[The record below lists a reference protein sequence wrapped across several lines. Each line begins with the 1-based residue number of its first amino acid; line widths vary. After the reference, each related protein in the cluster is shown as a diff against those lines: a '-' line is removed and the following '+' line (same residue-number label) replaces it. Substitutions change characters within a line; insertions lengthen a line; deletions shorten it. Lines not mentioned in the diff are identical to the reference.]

1 MRVAIVGFGVAGAAR
16 LSAYRQVPQAE
27 VVAVVDP
34 SAGRRAQAS
43 ALDPRLR
50 TLPTLADALDGDASG
65 SLGAVDVVDICA
77 PPAFHAPLAEQAMS
91 AGCHVLCEKPVGLDV
106 RETERMVDR
115 SRRTGRLLYPIYN
128 YVYSPMMK
136 VLTQAADSWLDRP
149 LKARF
154 EIRRTTHAVGTPGW
168 QPDWRRDPGVAGGGI
183 LLDHGTHCVY
193 MATRLLG
200 GRPEQVA
207 CTTVPGPA
215 DDDGRSV
222 EESVSARLDFAGGT
236 CEIELS
242 WACDERRNRYS
253 VVGGNGSVLI
263 DDDTF
268 VVETAAGAER
278 GTLRSP
284 TASGTHEEW
293 FPELFTDFVRHVEQ
307 PDRWPEPLDQILST
321 AQIIEAAYTSAAD
334 AGRPLRMR

>member
-1 MRVAIVGFGVAGAAR
+1 MRVAIVGFGVAGTAR
-16 LSAYRQVPQAE
+16 MAAYRQVPGAE

-34 SAGRRAQAS
+34 SAERRAQAS
-43 ALDPRLR
+43 ALDARLR
-50 TLPTLADALDGDASG
+50 VAPALADVLGTSG
-65 SLGAVDVVDICA
+65 TGGVDVVDICA
-77 PPAFHAPLAEQAMS
+77 PPASHAPLAEEAMS

-106 RETERMVDR
+106 RETERMIDR

-136 VLTQAADSWLDRP
+136 VLTEAVDTWLDQP
-149 LKARF
+149 VKARL
-154 EIRRTTHAVGTPGW
+154 EIRRTAHAVGTPGW
-168 QPDWRRDPGVAGGGI
+168 QPDWRRDRGVAGGGI

-200 GRPEQVA
+200 GPPDQVA
-207 CTTVPGPA
+207 CTTLQGPA
-215 DDDGRSV
+215 GHDGLSV
-222 EESVSARLDFAGGT
+222 EESVSARLDFPAGT

-253 VVGGNGSVLI
+253 LVGGNGSVLV
-263 DDDTF
+263 DDDT
-268 VVETAAGAER
+268 VVIETATGTET

-293 FPELFTDFVRHVEQ
+293 FPELFSDFARHVEQ
-307 PDRWPEPLDQILST
+307 PALWPDPLGQILST
-321 AQIIEAAYTSAAD
+321 ARIIEAAYVSAAD
-334 AGRPLRMR
+334 AGRPVDVR